1 MGLKIKNLKFKL
13 LAGVLSLQTLSYA
26 ATPLGKIRIGEPF
39 PAVQLPLLADGS
51 LATLQDFRGR
61 RTVLHIFASW

>member
-1 MGLKIKNLKFKL
+1 MTWTLSKL
-13 LAGVLSLQTLSYA
+13 LAGILALQTASSA

-39 PAVQLPLLADGS
+39 PEVQLPLLSDGS

-61 RTVLHIFASW
+61 RTVLHILACW

>member
-1 MGLKIKNLKFKL
+1 MTSTLLQL
-13 LAGVLSLQTLSYA
+13 LAGVLTLQTASFA
-26 ATPLGKIRIGEPF
+26 ATPLGKIRIGKPF
-39 PAVQLPLLADGS
+39 PEVHLPLLADGS

>member
-1 MGLKIKNLKFKL
+1 MFSTLWKV
-13 LAGVLSLQTLSYA
+13 LAGVLCLQTLSYA
-26 ATPLGKIRIGEPF
+26 ATPLGKIRIGELF
-39 PAVQLPLLADGS
+39 PVVQLPLLADGS

>member
-1 MGLKIKNLKFKL
+1 MSWTLLKL
-13 LAGVLSLQTLSYA
+13 LAGILTLQTASFA
-26 ATPLGKIRIGEPF
+26 ATPLGKIRVGEPF
-39 PAVQLPLLADGS
+39 PEVQLPLLSDGS